1 MGGTNV
7 NISNDVS
14 QAQIASNNVA
24 TPPHSTPSVT
34 PSSATAGV
42 GAAARSSGV
51 SPGSS
56 TTAPAPQGSDQA
68 TISSASGVLS
78 TALTGS
84 DVRTAK
90 VASLQASINAGTYNV
105 PASSVADKILTS
117 ILGS

>member
-1 MGGTNV
+1 M

-14 QAQIASNNVA
+14 QAQIASSNVA
-24 TPPHSTPSVT
+24 TPPPSA
-34 PSSATAGV
+34 PSSAPLSSTAGV
-42 GAAARSSGV
+42 SAAVRSSGV
-51 SPGSS
+51 LPGSS
-56 TTAPAPQGSDQA
+56 TSAPASQGSDQA

-78 TALTGS
+78 TALTSS

-105 PASSVADKILTS
+105 PASSVADKILSS

>member
-1 MGGTNV
+1 V

-14 QAQIASNNVA
+14 QTQIASSAVA
-24 TPPHSTPSVT
+24 TPSPAA
-34 PSSATAGV
+34 PSSAPLSSTAGV
-42 GAAARSSGV
+42 GAAARSFGV
-51 SPGSS
+51 SPGAS
-56 TTAPAPQGSDQA
+56 TIAPASQGSDQA

-78 TALTGS
+78 TALTSS

-105 PASSVADKILTS
+105 PASSVADKILSS

>member
-1 MGGTNV
+1 V

-14 QAQIASNNVA
+14 QAQIASSTVA
-24 TPPHSTPSVT
+24 TPSPSAPSST
-34 PSSATAGV
+34 PSSAPLSTTAGV

-56 TTAPAPQGSDQA
+56 TTAPASQESDQA

-105 PASSVADKILTS
+105 PASSVADKILSS